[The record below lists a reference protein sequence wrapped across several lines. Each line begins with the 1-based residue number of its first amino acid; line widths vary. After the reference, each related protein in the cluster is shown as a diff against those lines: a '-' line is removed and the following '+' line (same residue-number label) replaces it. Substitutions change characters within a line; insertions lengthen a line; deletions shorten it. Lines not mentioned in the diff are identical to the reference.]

1 MTSATKWIL
10 AIVGLLAAN
19 LLAMAILIGAAQ
31 SGRSRVIPDYYQRA
45 THYDDAIA
53 QAATNRALGWHVTA
67 RWDNGIAVDVT
78 DRDGAPLRDA
88 RIHVTSQTRTDRQV
102 GGIHDVTIVVEKGGA
117 RYVEHTTVD
126 AR

>member
-1 MTSATKWIL
+1 MSSATRWIV
-10 AIVGLLAAN
+10 AIVGLLTAN

-31 SGRSRVIPDYYQRA
+31 AGRSRVIPDYYRRA
-45 THYDDAIA
+45 THHDDAIA
-53 QAATNRALGWHVTA
+53 QAATNRALGWRVTA
-67 RWDNGIAVDVT
+67 RWDDGIAVEVA
-78 DRDGAPLRDA
+78 DRDGTPLRDA
-88 RIHVTSQTRTDRQV
+88 RVHVTSQARTDRQV

>member
-1 MTSATKWIL
+1 MSSATKWIV

-19 LLAMAILIGAAQ
+19 LLAMSILIGAAQ
-31 SGRSRVIPDYYQRA
+31 SGESKIIPDYYNRA

-67 RWDNGIAVDVT
+67 RWDNGIVVDVT
-78 DRDGAPLRDA
+78 DRDGTPLHGA
-88 RIHVTSQTRTDRQV
+88 RIHVDSQTRTNHQV
-102 GGIHDVTIVVEKGGA
+102 GGLRDVTIVVEKGGA
-117 RYVEHTTVD
+117 CFVEHTTVD